1 MHADNKLV
9 KTMLSLLLVLFS
21 VSSTISMEPKKIE
34 LLTTYA
40 SLKNNYKKTKDF
52 LYNCN
57 HKIATAGII
66 TFSVGCGC
74 GSGFLAFLLL
84 KSYAAAALL
93 GTLASPV
100 AYGFQKLSKKIDEL
114 RQTIQDN
121 HGEIKTLLVQGDE
134 KVIGELKEH
143 FTQQLELALEEIKK
157 SYENSQDQTRK
168 SLEHNIAHAL
178 EAMKIE
184 TDRQFSDLKTEF
196 SAGISTLKSCV
207 EEIKQENKIIYTNQE
222 FFRKAIEEEKKL
234 KEQAIKEERNTLLAE
249 IKQIGSLYYAC
260 DAECVEEAL
269 QTAENLLLNEQ
280 SNKQLLYLHNK
291 LRMNLLQKQSEGLL
305 NLVLEH
311 GQQITT
317 LQNEV
322 KETKQTLLTV
332 VSRLDNI
339 EQAQTSQG
347 NQLNTLENF
356 ASNQT
361 VHTAELRNGVS
372 KILTIID
379 PQSKQTNN
387 SAKPQTQTRVFT
399 GLPNQFLSNPAS
411 HSELKNRALTY
422 HSKN

>member
-1 MHADNKLV
+1 MHADNKLI
-9 KTMLSLLLVLFS
+9 KTMLSLLLLLFS

-134 KVIGELKEH
+134 KVIGQLKEH

-157 SYENSQDQTRK
+157 SNENSQDQTRK
-168 SLEHNIAHAL
+168 TLEHNIAHAL
-178 EAMKIE
+178 EAIRIE
-184 TDRQFSDLKTEF
+184 TDKKYSDLKTGL
-196 SAGISTLKSCV
+196 A
-207 EEIKQENKIIYTNQE
+207 EIKYENKLILSNQE
-222 FFRKAIEEEKKL
+222 FFIKQIEEEKKL

-269 QTAENLLLNEQ
+269 QSAENLLLDEQ

-387 SAKPQTQTRVFT
+387 SAKPQAQTRVFT
-399 GLPNQFLSNPAS
+399 GLPNQFLSNPVS
-411 HSELKNRALTY
+411 HKELKNRALTY